1 MSLTLRLREELCGV
15 PTTDAPARVAE
26 LSALLR
32 FGGAWTMRDGGA
44 GWVLDTGVPA
54 VVRRAHRV
62 LTEVC
67 GVRPTVEAHE
77 PGGLSATTRYRLRV
91 SDVPA
96 LERLGLVDAAGHPL
110 PSCPAWVRDGQET
123 MVAYLRGALMAGGGV
138 SGAGQAPHLE
148 VRGPSEQAVE
158 DLRGLLDALGA
169 AHLRSGAH
177 GESWRVVCKSGEEIG
192 RVLAL
197 SGAHGT
203 FLEFD
208 EGRLRRQLRGEATRA
223 ANADRGNLRR
233 AVAASARQVRSI
245 NGLLGSES
253 WDDLPDELKEVA
265 LARLA
270 NPEASLTELARLL
283 DSTRATVHRRLLRL
297 EREGGRTVPGG

>member
-15 PTTDAPARVAE
+15 EARQRSPRVAE
-26 LSALLR
+26 LAALLR
-32 FGGAWTMRDGGA
+32 FGGAWTMRGGEA
-44 GWVLDTGVPA
+44 GWVLDTSVPA
-54 VVRRAHRV
+54 VVRRAYRT
-62 LTEVC
+62 LTEAC
-67 GVRPTVEAHE
+67 GVHPTVEAHE
-77 PGGLSATTRYRLRV
+77 PGGLSASTRYRLRV

-96 LERLGLVDAAGHPL
+96 LEGLGLVDAGGHPL
-110 PSCPAWVRDGQET
+110 GECPEWVRAGHEA
-123 MVAYLRGALMAGGGV
+123 MVGYLRGALMASGGL

-148 VRGPSEQAVE
+148 VRAPSEQAAT
-158 DLRGLLDALGA
+158 DLRGLLEELGA
-169 AHLRSGAH
+169 THVRSGTH
-177 GESWRVVCKSGEEIG
+177 GDAWRVVCKSGEDIG

-233 AVAASARQVRSI
+233 AVAASARQVRTI
-245 NGLLGSES
+245 NGLLGSEI
-253 WDDLPDELKEVA
+253 WDDLPDELKDVA

-297 EREGGRTVPGG
+297 EREGGRRVPGG